1 MEDLPNIA
9 IVFVIMAFL
18 FIFMMSILILFLPL
32 NNLRGDCKVKNMIP
46 IVIIS
51 GLLLIV
57 MWLCSSLKG

>member
-1 MEDLPNIA
+1 MEDLSNIG

-18 FIFMMSILILFLPL
+18 FIFMMSILFLFLPL

-51 GLLLIV
+51 GMLLIA
-57 MWLCSSLKG
+57 MWCCGSLKG